1 MQPSSTLFYARHWC
15 RCVVESKAAGNSYVN
30 HADVDAVNYPGTL
43 TMVAISYPGH
53 GGHTVSPPWCRA
65 IDHHWEDDKFA
76 TAGAAVDIWDHS
88 RSEPISTY
96 SWGADSVLS
105 VRFNPV
111 SPCGSSSELYRCLAL
126 TSGGSHH
133 TACSTTVISPVCS
146 VLAGSPVAC
155 S

>member
-1 MQPSSTLFYARHWC
+1 MMMGLLMR
-15 RCVVESKAAGNSYVN
+15 
-30 HADVDAVNYPGTL
+30 
-43 TMVAISYPGH
+43 
-53 GGHTVSPPWCRA
+53 RA

-111 SPCGSSSELYRCLAL
+111 RP
-126 TSGGSHH
+126 TS
-133 TACSTTVISPVCS
+133 APMPVMT
-146 VLAGSPVAC
+146 
-155 S
+155 

>member
-1 MQPSSTLFYARHWC
+1 M
-15 RCVVESKAAGNSYVN
+15 
-30 HADVDAVNYPGTL
+30 
-43 TMVAISYPGH
+43 
-53 GGHTVSPPWCRA
+53 CRA

-111 SPCGSSSELYRCLAL
+111 SVHICSCLSCHGSGWIKLGAARAAYRFPHLSAL
-126 TSGGSHH
+126 SMCTG
-133 TACSTTVISPVCS
+133 
-146 VLAGSPVAC
+146 
-155 S
+155 